1 MKTQFL
7 NMKEAFIHDNMCIQL
22 RYATRTNGSNERWIT
37 KRSIKKVEIIHNQQ
51 CNAWNERFFYNNEA
65 PYTKY
70 AAIFT
75 NYLLSR

>member
-7 NMKEAFIHDNMCIQL
+7 NIKEAFIHDNMCIQF

-51 CNAWNERFFYNNEA
+51 CNA
-65 PYTKY
+65 
-70 AAIFT
+70 
-75 NYLLSR
+75 

>member
-7 NMKEAFIHDNMCIQL
+7 NKKEAFIHNNMCIQL

-37 KRSIKKVEIIHNQQ
+37 KRSVKKVEIIHNQQ